1 MSKLPPQLRHNAQKE
16 REKEKEFGSPGQ
28 YSSHVGPT
36 ASSSSAKTDKTRSEK
51 GKYGDSEYYDV
62 LFEDEN
68 QNPERF
74 LPSIRAQAPRAK
86 GETYYQKKDG
96 RKMSDR
102 GRDRGRESGE
112 EKGRPGR
119 QRSNSAE
126 SRKIPVFD
134 SESNRAALR
143 VSTSPSPHQHHIS
156 KGTLMLR
163 YALLCNAILM
173 FCLIIRYFDHLMCFS
188 FYAPYTTRPQP
199 RTCTSP
205 SLSLHHSLIFFPT
218 PPSLSLHLSFIP
230 YPAGDISESPLKGAQ
245 LKLFKLERKLAE
257 QRQVR
262 DRNEEGMI

>member
-1 MSKLPPQLRHNAQKE
+1 MKQSCAETVDTAVSLINNSLLSCAFLTAHLIRDAEMSKLPPQLRPNAQKE
-16 REKEKEFGSPGQ
+16 RDKEKEFGSPGQ

-68 QNPERF
+68 RSAERF

-86 GETYYQKKDG
+86 GETYYQRKSSDA

-126 SRKIPVFD
+126 SRKAPVFD

-156 KGTLMLR
+156 KGTNFDLPALSCCS
-163 YALLCNAILM
+163 ALLCSVQFHAMCSYSQIHSTQFDLSYAHALLSYPL
-173 FCLIIRYFDHLMCFS
+173 LI
-188 FYAPYTTRPQP
+188 
-199 RTCTSP
+199 
-205 SLSLHHSLIFFPT
+205 SLFHSLNRRRY
-218 PPSLSLHLSFIP
+218 L
-230 YPAGDISESPLKGAQ
+230 
-245 LKLFKLERKLAE
+245 
-257 QRQVR
+257 
-262 DRNEEGMI
+262 

>member
-1 MSKLPPQLRHNAQKE
+1 MNVFVRVVVVLVSVASIVFGYRRPRMKQSCAETGDTAVSLNNSLLSSASLTAHLIRDAEMSKLPPQLRPNAQKE
-16 REKEKEFGSPGQ
+16 RDKEKEFGSPGQ

-62 LFEDEN
+62 LFEDESRS
-68 QNPERF
+68 ERF
-74 LPSIRAQAPRAK
+74 LPSIRAQAPKAK
-86 GETYYQKKDG
+86 GETYYQRKSSDA

-126 SRKIPVFD
+126 SRKAPVFD

-156 KGTLMLR
+156 KGTNIDLPALSCCSAMLCSVQFHATCS
-163 YALLCNAILM
+163 YS
-173 FCLIIRYFDHLMCFS
+173 HT
-188 FYAPYTTRPQP
+188 FY
-199 RTCTSP
+199 S
-205 SLSLHHSLIFFPT
+205 I
-218 PPSLSLHLSFIP
+218 
-230 YPAGDISESPLKGAQ
+230 
-245 LKLFKLERKLAE
+245 
-257 QRQVR
+257 
-262 DRNEEGMI
+262 

>member
-1 MSKLPPQLRHNAQKE
+1 LIRDAEMSKLPPQLRHNAQKE
-16 REKEKEFGSPGQ
+16 RDKEKEFGSPGQ

-62 LFEDEN
+62 LFDDEN

-86 GETYYQKKDG
+86 GETYYQKRNQDG

-126 SRKIPVFD
+126 SRKIPAFD

-156 KGTLMLR
+156 KGTLTPCIV
-163 YALLCNAILM
+163 LLCHAIYAILI
-173 FCLIIRYFDHLMCFS
+173 C
-188 FYAPYTTRPQP
+188 
-199 RTCTSP
+199 
-205 SLSLHHSLIFFPT
+205 
-218 PPSLSLHLSFIP
+218 
-230 YPAGDISESPLKGAQ
+230 
-245 LKLFKLERKLAE
+245 
-257 QRQVR
+257 
-262 DRNEEGMI
+262 

>member
-1 MSKLPPQLRHNAQKE
+1 MLISLTFDLRVICSNACIGVVIGSVVVVLVSVASIVFGYRCPRIKQSCAETGDTAVSLINNSLLSSASLTAHLIRDAEMSKLPPQLRPNAQKE
-16 REKEKEFGSPGQ
+16 RDKEKEFGSPGQ

-68 QNPERF
+68 RSERF

-86 GETYYQKKDG
+86 GETYYQRKSSDA

-126 SRKIPVFD
+126 SRKAPVFD

-156 KGTLMLR
+156 KGTNFDLPALSCCSAMLCSVQFH
-163 YALLCNAILM
+163 A
-173 FCLIIRYFDHLMCFS
+173 MCS
-188 FYAPYTTRPQP
+188 YSHTFY
-199 RTCTSP
+199 S
-205 SLSLHHSLIFFPT
+205 I
-218 PPSLSLHLSFIP
+218 
-230 YPAGDISESPLKGAQ
+230 
-245 LKLFKLERKLAE
+245 
-257 QRQVR
+257 
-262 DRNEEGMI
+262 